1 MIKSKVIFAVI
12 LATTVCFWAKSN
24 KLKDEEKKKMQMSMT
39 PEGKKY
45 RNRFDVEAAGHRYEV
60 VVYSNTEFDVDTFI
74 DNCDLVKRDRNGF
87 TLHQKGTIV
96 FVPMNYVDC
105 VTVKN
110 SEIIRSEE
118 ES

>member
-12 LATTVCFWAKSN
+12 FATTVYFWAKSN

-45 RNRFDVEAAGHRYEV
+45 RNSFDVEAAGHRYEV

-74 DNCDLVKRDRNGF
+74 DNCDLVKRDRCGF
-87 TLHQKGTIV
+87 TIHQTGSIV
-96 FVPMNYVDC
+96 FVPMNKVDRVK
-105 VTVKN
+105 VTN
-110 SEIIRSEE
+110 REIIRKNENS
-118 ES
+118 